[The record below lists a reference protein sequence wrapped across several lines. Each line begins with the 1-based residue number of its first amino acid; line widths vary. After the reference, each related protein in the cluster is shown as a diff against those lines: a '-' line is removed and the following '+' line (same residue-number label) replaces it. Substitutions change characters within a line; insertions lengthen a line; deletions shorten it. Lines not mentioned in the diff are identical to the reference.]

1 MNKKEG
7 LSLYNRNTDLEEV
20 CFETK
25 HVEEVYKEMQKNF
38 NDYFKLYIE
47 TCSGLY
53 PSEKSI
59 QDVRQSLGI
68 EVSVKDIKEKEY
80 LLRIISN
87 AIKEF
92 EKDVDEYEKL
102 FDLEALEE
110 YEEDPASFKND
121 LKKECSMIRKTLN
134 RNNKSLDEFK
144 KKFKY
149 SKSEELLQ
157 VCTNIVNYAIEY
169 PEKWEDYDYDHNYT
183 VEDLLGELLEL
194 EVFDEE
200 GYGVRGVIGGG
211 IKSYIAHKLVPAYFP
226 HRSREGIWALWY
238 LSGKKDFGCEE
249 DSEFLMILEEEV
261 VTHQNFYY
269 PYGLF
274 SIYSYLI
281 YKLLLIAFEEY
292 EVILPEK
299 HRYVIVKD
307 FLHFVTVRHEAEIT
321 ELSRNLREE

>member
-1 MNKKEG
+1 MNKKGG
-7 LSLYNRNTDLEEV
+7 LSLYDRNIELEEI
-20 CFETK
+20 CFEK
-25 HVEEVYKEMQKNF
+25 EHVEEVYKEIQKNF
-38 NDYFKLYIE
+38 NNYFALYIE
-47 TCSGLY
+47 TCGGLY

-68 EVSVKDIKEKEY
+68 QVSVKNIKKKEY

-92 EKDVDEYEKL
+92 EKDVDEYKTL
-102 FDLEALEE
+102 FDPEALEE
-110 YEEDPASFKND
+110 YEDDPASFKND
-121 LKKECSMIRKTLN
+121 LKKDCSMIRKTLN
-134 RNNKSLDEFK
+134 RNDKSLDEFK

-149 SKSEELLQ
+149 SKPEELLE
-157 VCTNIVNYAIEY
+157 VCMNIVNYAVEY
-169 PEKWEDYDYDHNYT
+169 PNEWEDYDYDHDYT

-194 EVFDEE
+194 EVFDKE

-226 HRSREGIWALWY
+226 HRSREAIWALWY
-238 LSGKKDFGCEE
+238 LSGKKDLGCLE
-249 DSEFLMILEEEV
+249 DSEFLMILRDEV

-281 YKLLLIAFEEY
+281 YKLLLNAIEEY

-299 HRYVIVKD
+299 HRYVIVNS
-307 FLHFVTVRHEAEIT
+307 FLHFVASYHEAEIT
-321 ELSRNLREE
+321 ELSRNLREG